1 MSHFLRAVEARNV
14 DDVVMSFTE
23 QAEYQN
29 VPYESHVGRDA
40 IRALFAPILTR
51 SSRVQWEIVSEV
63 YIPGRAHLERIDLFW
78 IDGSEYS
85 VPCHGVVHVDQYSG
99 LISGFFDYLDLG
111 LWREKVKS
119 VLAPRSPAQY
129 TTTKS
134 SRRGGKN
141 VLEPA

>member
-1 MSHFLRAVEARNV
+1 VDEITKSTQNAVSHFLRAVEARNV

-63 YIPGRAHLERIDLFW
+63 YIPGRAHLERIDRFW

-85 VPCHGVVHVDQYSG
+85 VPCHGVVHVDQDSR

-119 VLAPRSPAQY
+119 VLAPRSPAQ
-129 TTTKS
+129 
-134 SRRGGKN
+134 
-141 VLEPA
+141 